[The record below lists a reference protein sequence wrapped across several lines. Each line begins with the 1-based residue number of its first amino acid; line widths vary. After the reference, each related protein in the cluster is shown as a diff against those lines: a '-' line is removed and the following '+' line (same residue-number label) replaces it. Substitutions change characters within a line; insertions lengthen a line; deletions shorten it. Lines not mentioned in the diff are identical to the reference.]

1 VLRWPACR
9 GARRGHGAR
18 HRGAVSAGH
27 RAELRSAR
35 AHPERPG
42 RCVPAGPFLP
52 LESAGGLHL
61 SPACASCAGTA
72 APVVYLLNDQHTCCP
87 ACQFYSP
94 AARLCITVDAC
105 LADAHAAGVDADAAA
120 AAPPPPPAGAAP
132 AAQPAYVQSLAGAL
146 ADAPFIRVAA
156 APAAALAPAAGAAR
170 GPVAPAPAPA
180 PALAPALPSSPAPA
194 GQPQPGPVQPPSS
207 VGGQPPAAEQ
217 HLGSRSAPAPAP
229 VQASMGWPAPGPR
242 AEVDSGWHLTV
253 APASAPA
260 HGPELPVS
268 AAARAPG
275 APDEAAPAP
284 SLAPPLAARRGATA
298 PAVPD
303 LAAPAGPPPG
313 AGAPLGAA
321 LRPLQAGYGGTVP
334 LGGPPGGSAPASLG
348 PAPARATVA
357 AVPADTRGGGINV
370 RISLPA
376 AHWGRY
382 AGPVLAAVA
391 AAPQVAALED
401 AAGAD
406 APGLRHP

>member
-1 VLRWPACR
+1 M
-9 GARRGHGAR
+9 
-18 HRGAVSAGH
+18 
-27 RAELRSAR
+27 
-35 AHPERPG
+35 
-42 RCVPAGPFLP
+42 
-52 LESAGGLHL
+52 
-61 SPACASCAGTA
+61 
-72 APVVYLLNDQHTCCP
+72 VYLLNDQHTCCP

-105 LADAHAAGVDADAAA
+105 LADAHAAGVDADTSAAP
-120 AAPPPPPAGAAP
+120 PPPPPAGAAP

-170 GPVAPAPAPA
+170 GPSVPA
-180 PALAPALPSSPAPA
+180 PALAPALPPMPAPA

-207 VGGQPPAAEQ
+207 LAGQPPAAEQ
-217 HLGSRSAPAPAP
+217 HLGSRLAPAPAP
-229 VQASMGWPAPGPR
+229 LQASTGWPAPGPS
-242 AEVDSGWHLTV
+242 AEVNAGRRPNV
-253 APASAPA
+253 AQASAPA
-260 HGPELPVS
+260 QGPALPSS
-268 AAARAPG
+268 AAAGARASG
-275 APDEAAPAP
+275 SPDEAAPAP
-284 SLAPPLAARRGATA
+284 GLAPPLAARRGAAA

-303 LAAPAGPPPG
+303 LAAPAGPPLG

-334 LGGPPGGSAPASLG
+334 LGGAPGGYAPASLG
-348 PAPARATVA
+348 PAPARATAA
-357 AVPADTRGGGINV
+357 AVQADTHGGGINV

-401 AAGAD
+401 AAGAA